1 MKRFLL
7 AFVAFFLS
15 FSSFAQVTIN
25 GITGNDGEKVVSDSW
40 TPAGFFGSIANTPSF
55 AYSNYTVLGK
65 EHELNCSAEGILTV
79 SFDMTSGVKY
89 ALHIMGVDLLDAEGN
104 VISSDYHY
112 GTAGAANNC
121 NEYSLHVTTDA
132 VKIRYFVENYAP
144 IDTDGKISFVWR
156 GVQGKSHS
164 WSPERWIAVR
174 NIPAEVANINSNFI
188 VPYVRKM
195 ETLIG
200 LEKGV
205 HLIEFKYSGTTGELR
220 LGGVEVVD
228 SEGNVVCGDYHH
240 ASARVNPESAVY
252 SVKVLQNGT
261 YTLRYYCEN
270 KSTLNNT
277 VGSVEIHTAES
288 INISE
293 GETTEWTH
301 LTVTDKE
308 LSLPFT
314 VVNASCIPDAVL
326 GLDGVEAA
334 NVRVC
339 ERLITVK
346 SLSSVDVE
354 FQITGGSKAIRFA
367 GVEFI
372 KVSDPDDDADAS
384 HYKKM
389 LEDASAS
396 SVTRYILAPV
406 EGDYLMRAYA
416 YVENSNGA
424 NIIDSK
430 GNIEFHVDETIIDA
444 SVAKLS
450 ELKTVDNWE
459 PSSFVKASD
468 VPESISQVS
477 SSNVRIM
484 TALVKLYDV
493 DAKLTVDFETTS
505 GLRALDVAGVDIV
518 DAFGNVLAKDYHF
531 SSFGGNPGEPYCLS
545 LSSHNFRIGET
556 YLIRFFN
563 GQNNPS
569 SSTRDI
575 DSEGNVKFCVQKK
588 TFEASTLDVSR
599 YYYYIKGENGQYIS
613 AESVNATLVDAKENA
628 SKFYFEKN
636 GAAYNLISFEAGLYM
651 NLSGSN
657 LAIAAVNSKTDLAL
671 GKGFGSGKSVLIK
684 AGGNYLTNELGVTT
698 DIDDNISWTLEEVD
712 SLSFSISNARYSTL
726 CLPVE
731 VQIPDGVKAYT
742 FGGLNVTEGVGVLN
756 LEKVTTDYLP
766 ANEAV
771 LLFSVEPAGGNF
783 EFALTGGNH
792 EKNGDNGFKGTI
804 VKTGFD
810 LNLDERI
817 FMYLTKVDDVMGFYK
832 RKTKAFTFGAN
843 KAYFFLTPG
852 QLAAVSRGMSMR
864 LIDGTTG
871 IEDVPV
877 DAVVED
883 TIYDLQG
890 RRLDEVTA
898 PGIYIVNGKKMYIK

>member
-25 GITGNDGEKVVSDSW
+25 GFTGTDGEKVVSDSW
-40 TPAGFFGSIANTPSF
+40 SPDGFFGSIANTPSF
-55 AYSNYTVLGK
+55 TYSNYTVLGK
-65 EHELNCSAEGILTV
+65 EHDLDCSAEGIVTV

-144 IDTDGKISFVWR
+144 IDTYGEISFVWR
-156 GVQGKSHS
+156 GVQLGKSHS

-174 NIPAEVANINSNFI
+174 NIPAEVANINGNFI

-195 ETLIG
+195 ETLIE

-277 VGSVEIHTAES
+277 EGIVEIHTAEP

-293 GETTEWTH
+293 DGKTGWTH
-301 LTVTDKE
+301 LTKTGKD

-326 GLDGVEAA
+326 GLDGVESA

-372 KVSDPDDDADAS
+372 KVSDSDDDDADAS

-396 SVTRYILAPV
+396 SVSRYILAPV

-416 YVENSNGA
+416 YVENSN
-424 NIIDSK
+424 IIDSK
-430 GNIEFHVDETIIDA
+430 GYIEFHVDETIIDA
-444 SVAKLS
+444 SVEGLS
-450 ELKTVDNWE
+450 ELTTVDNWD

-493 DAKLTVDFETTS
+493 DAKLTVDFEIKS
-505 GLRALDVAGVDIV
+505 GQRALDVAGVDIV

-545 LSSHNFRIGET
+545 LSSRNFKIGET

-613 AESVNATLVDAKENA
+613 AKSGNATLVDDKENA
-628 SKFYFEKN
+628 SKFYFKEN
-636 GAAYNLISFEAGLYM
+636 DAVYNLISFEAGLYM
-651 NLSGSN
+651 DLSGSN
-657 LAIAAVNSKTDLAL
+657 LATAVVDSKTDLAL

-684 AGGNYLTNELGVTT
+684 AGDNYLTNGLGVTT
-698 DIDDNISWTLEEVD
+698 DIDDNISWTLEEVE
-712 SLSFSISNARYSTL
+712 SLNFSISDARYSTL
-726 CLPVE
+726 CVPVE

-742 FGGLNVTEGVGVLN
+742 FGGLNITDGVGVLN

-766 ANEAV
+766 AYEAV
-771 LLFSVEPAGGNF
+771 LLFSVNPAGGGF
-783 EFALTGGNH
+783 EFALTGGDNK
-792 EKNGDNGFKGTI
+792 KNNDDGFKGTI
-804 VKTGFD
+804 VNHKFD
-810 LNLDERI
+810 QEDGRI
-817 FMYLTKVDDVMGFYK
+817 FMYLTKVGDNVGFYK
-832 RKTKAFTFGAN
+832 RKTMPYTLGAN
-843 KAYFFLTPG
+843 KAYFYLTSE
-852 QLAAVSRGMSMR
+852 QQAAVSRGMSMR

-871 IEDVPV
+871 IEDVTV

>member
-25 GITGNDGEKVVSDSW
+25 GITGNDGVKVVSDSW
-40 TPAGFFGSIANTPSF
+40 TPDGFFGSIANTPSF
-55 AYSNYTVLGK
+55 TYSNFTVLGK
-65 EHELNCSAEGILTV
+65 EHELDCSAEGIVTV

-112 GTAGAANNC
+112 GTAGAENNC

-144 IDTDGKISFVWR
+144 IDTYGEISFVWR
-156 GVQGKSHS
+156 GVQEKSHS

-174 NIPAEVANINSNFI
+174 NIPAEVANINGNFI

-195 ETLIG
+195 ETLVE

-240 ASARVNPESAVY
+240 AAARVNPERAVY
-252 SVKVLQNGT
+252 SVKVLEDGT

-277 VGSVEIHTAES
+277 EGDVEIHTAKS
-288 INISE
+288 INISN
-293 GETTEWTH
+293 GDTTGWKH
-301 LTVTDKE
+301 LTVTEKD

-339 ERLITVK
+339 ERLITIN

-354 FQITGGSKAIRFA
+354 FQITEGSKAIRFA

-389 LEDASAS
+389 LEDASTS

-406 EGDYLMRAYA
+406 KGDYLMRAYA

-430 GNIEFHVDETIIDA
+430 GNIVFHVDETIIDA
-444 SVAKLS
+444 SDEDLP
-450 ELKTVDNWE
+450 ELTKVDTWD

-493 DAKLTVDFETTS
+493 DAKLTVDFKITS
-505 GLRALDVAGVDIV
+505 GQRALDVAGVDIV

-545 LSSHNFRIGET
+545 LSSHNFKIGET

-575 DSEGNVKFCVQKK
+575 DSEGDVKFCVQKK
-588 TFEASTLDVSR
+588 TFEASTLDLSK
-599 YYYYIKGENGQYIS
+599 YYYYIRGENGKYIS
-613 AESVNATLVDAKENA
+613 AESGYATLVDAENA

-651 NLSGSN
+651 DLSGSN
-657 LAIAAVNSKTDLAL
+657 LATAAVNSKTDLAL

-684 AGGNYLTNELGVTT
+684 AGDNYLTNGLGVTT
-698 DIDDNISWTLEEVD
+698 DIDDNISWTLEEVE
-712 SLSFSISNARYSTL
+712 SLSFSISSARYSTL
-726 CLPVE
+726 CVPVE
-731 VQIPDGVKAYT
+731 VQIPDDVKAYT
-742 FGGLNVTEGVGVLN
+742 FGGLNVEDGVGVLN

-766 ANEAV
+766 KNEAV
-771 LLFSVEPAGGNF
+771 LLFSVDPAGGDF
-783 EFALTGGNH
+783 EFALTGGNNM
-792 EKNGDNGFKGTI
+792 KNGDNAFIGTI

-843 KAYFFLTPG
+843 KAYFFLTPE
-852 QLAAVSRGMSMR
+852 QQAAVSRGMSMR

>member
-25 GITGNDGEKVVSDSW
+25 GITGDDGVKVVSDSW
-40 TPAGFFGSIANTPSF
+40 APDGFFGSIANTPSF
-55 AYSNYTVLGK
+55 TYSNYTVLGK
-65 EHELNCSAEGILTV
+65 EHELNCSAEGIVTV

-144 IDTDGKISFVWR
+144 IDTYGEISFVWR

-174 NIPAEVANINSNFI
+174 NIPAEVANINDNFI

-195 ETLIG
+195 ETLIE

-205 HLIEFKYSGTTGELR
+205 HLIAFKYSGTTGELR

-240 ASARVNPESAVY
+240 ASARVYPERAVY

-277 VGSVEIHTAES
+277 EGVVEIHTAEP

-293 GETTEWTH
+293 GGKTGWTH
-301 LTVTDKE
+301 LTKTEKD

-339 ERLITVK
+339 ERLITVN

-372 KVSDPDDDADAS
+372 KVSDSDDDADAS

-416 YVENSNGA
+416 YVENSN
-424 NIIDSK
+424 IIDSK
-430 GNIEFHVDETIIDA
+430 GDIEFHVDETIIDA
-444 SVAKLS
+444 SVEGLS
-450 ELKTVDNWE
+450 ELKTVDNWD

-493 DAKLTVDFETTS
+493 DAKLTVDFEIKS
-505 GLRALDVAGVDIV
+505 GQRALDVAGVDIV

-545 LSSHNFRIGET
+545 LSSRNFKIGET

-588 TFEASTLDVSR
+588 TFEASTLDVSK

-613 AESVNATLVDAKENA
+613 AKPGNTTLVDSLKDA
-628 SKFYFEKN
+628 SKFYFKENEN
-636 GAAYNLISFEAGLYM
+636 GTAYNLISFEAGLYM
-651 NLSGSN
+651 YLSGNN
-657 LAIAAVNSKTDLAL
+657 LAAVAVDSITDLAL

-684 AGGNYLTNELGVTT
+684 AGDKYLTNELGVTT
-698 DIDDNISWTLEEVD
+698 DIDDNISWTLEEVE
-712 SLSFSISNARYSTL
+712 SLSFSISDARYSTL
-726 CLPVE
+726 CVPVE
-731 VQIPDGVKAYT
+731 VKIPEGVKAYT
-742 FGGLNVTEGVGVLN
+742 YGGLNVTEGVGVLN

-766 ANEAV
+766 AYEAV
-771 LLFSVEPAGGNF
+771 LLFSVNPAGGNF
-783 EFALTGGNH
+783 EFALTGG
-792 EKNGDNGFKGTI
+792 DNYNIEGNAFMGTI
-804 VKTGFD
+804 VKRTFD
-810 LNLDERI
+810 QEDGQI
-817 FMYLTKVDDVMGFYK
+817 FMYLTKVGTDVGFYK
-832 RKTKAFTFGAN
+832 RKTMPYTLGAN
-843 KAYFFLTPG
+843 KAYFYLTSE
-852 QLAAVSRGMSMR
+852 QQAAVSRGMSMR